1 MPVDFP
7 FRRQPDQPAVGKEIG
22 LQIDLCGRTGGVEE
36 AKPECELRDA
46 AAARSET
53 GSRVDD
59 GHLPPSA
66 SQCVCDSAA
75 GQACPHDEGFP
86 TLARVL

>member
-59 GHLPPSA
+59 CLLYTS
-66 SQCVCDSAA
+66 DAA
-75 GQACPHDEGFP
+75 DE
-86 TLARVL
+86 